1 VTLLRPYE
9 VFVKRCLFVTMV
21 SQLFTVTLMSQMHIA
36 NRAFIEEMKADRQN
50 VQRLEATISELQS
63 QVEASTFEVVGM
75 RVACEKHENQT
86 Q

>member
-1 VTLLRPYE
+1 MTLLRPYE

>member
-1 VTLLRPYE
+1 LRPYE

>member
-1 VTLLRPYE
+1 MRPYE